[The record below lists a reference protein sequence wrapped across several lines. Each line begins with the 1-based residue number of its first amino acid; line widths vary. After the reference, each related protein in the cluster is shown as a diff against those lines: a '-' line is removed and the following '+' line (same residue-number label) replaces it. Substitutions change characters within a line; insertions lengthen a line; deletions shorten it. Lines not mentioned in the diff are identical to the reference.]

1 MKKITCDLFSPGETI
16 FFNIGRIAEL
26 EQLWGEPI
34 FKAVQSGTMTFNQ
47 LITAFVVGMK
57 QHGKK
62 RDYIYYQDQLQT
74 LFDEGSVQYSD
85 LVQLVVQAL
94 IGSGVFGKAA
104 YYALFP
110 EEADDQAKAAAEAEV
125 IDSKN

>member
-1 MKKITCDLFSPGETI
+1 MKKITCNLFSPGETI

-62 RDYIYYQDQLQT
+62 RDYIFYQDQLQT

-110 EEADDQAKAAAEAEV
+110 DEADDQAKAAAEAEV

>member
-1 MKKITCDLFSPGETI
+1 MKKITCDVFNAGETI
-16 FFNIGRIAEL
+16 YFTIGRIAEL

-62 RDYIYYQDQLQT
+62 RDYIYYQDKLQE
-74 LFDEGSVQYSD
+74 LFDEGTVQYSD
-85 LVQLVVQAL
+85 LVELIVQAL

-110 EEADDQAKAAAEAEV
+110 EEADEKVQSEVEAEEAEA
-125 IDSKN
+125 KN

>member
-1 MKKITCDLFSPGETI
+1 MKKITCDVFNTGETI
-16 FFNIGRIAEL
+16 YFTIGRIAEL

-62 RDYIYYQDQLQT
+62 RDYIYYQDKLQE
-74 LFDEGSVQYSD
+74 LFDEGTVQYSD
-85 LVQLVVQAL
+85 LVELIVQAL

-104 YYALFP
+104 YYAFFP
-110 EEADDQAKAAAEAEV
+110 EEADEKAQSEVETEGAEA
-125 IDSKN
+125 KN

>member
-1 MKKITCDLFSPGETI
+1 MFTLW
-16 FFNIGRIAEL
+16 FNIGRIAEL
-26 EQLWGEPI
+26 EQLWDEPI

-62 RDYIYYQDQLQT
+62 RDYIYYQDQLQK

>member
-1 MKKITCDLFSPGETI
+1 MKKITCNLFSPGETI

-62 RDYIYYQDQLQT
+62 RDYIFYQDQLQT

-110 EEADDQAKAAAEAEV
+110 EEADDEAKAAAEAEV

>member
-1 MKKITCDLFSPGETI
+1 MKKITCNLFSLGETI

-62 RDYIYYQDQLQT
+62 RDYIFYQDQLQT

-110 EEADDQAKAAAEAEV
+110 EEADNQAKAAAEAEV
-125 IDSKN
+125 IDAKN

>member
-1 MKKITCDLFSPGETI
+1 MKKVTCNLFSPGETI

-62 RDYIYYQDQLQT
+62 RDYIFYQDQLQK

-110 EEADDQAKAAAEAEV
+110 DEADDQAKAAAEAEV

>member
-62 RDYIYYQDQLQT
+62 RDYIFYQDQLQT

-110 EEADDQAKAAAEAEV
+110 EEADDEAKAAAEAEV

>member
-1 MKKITCDLFSPGETI
+1 MKKITCDVFNTGETI
-16 FFNIGRIAEL
+16 YFTIGRIAEL

-62 RDYIYYQDQLQT
+62 RDYIYYQDKLQE
-74 LFDEGSVQYSD
+74 LFDEGTVQYSD
-85 LVQLVVQAL
+85 LVELIVQAL

-110 EEADDQAKAAAEAEV
+110 EEADKKAQSEVGAEEAET
-125 IDSKN
+125 KN

>member
-1 MKKITCDLFSPGETI
+1 MKKITCDVFNTNETI
-16 FFNIGRIAEL
+16 YFTIGRIAEL

-62 RDYIYYQDQLQT
+62 RDYIFYQDQLQT

>member
-1 MKKITCDLFSPGETI
+1 MKKITCDVFNTGETI
-16 FFNIGRIAEL
+16 YFTIGRIAEL

-62 RDYIYYQDQLQT
+62 RDYIYYQDK
-74 LFDEGSVQYSD
+74 
-85 LVQLVVQAL
+85 L

-110 EEADDQAKAAAEAEV
+110 EEADEKAQSEIEAEEAEA
-125 IDSKN
+125 KN

>member
-1 MKKITCDLFSPGETI
+1 MKKITCNLFSPGETI

-110 EEADDQAKAAAEAEV
+110 DEADDQAKAAAEAEV

>member
-1 MKKITCDLFSPGETI
+1 MKKITCNLFSPGETI

-62 RDYIYYQDQLQT
+62 RDYIFYQEQLQT

-110 EEADDQAKAAAEAEV
+110 EEADDEAKAAAEAEV

>member
-1 MKKITCDLFSPGETI
+1 MKKITCNLFSPGETI

-62 RDYIYYQDQLQT
+62 RDYIFYQDQLQT

-110 EEADDQAKAAAEAEV
+110 EEVDDQAKAAAEAEV

>member
-1 MKKITCDLFSPGETI
+1 MKKITCNLFNPGETI

-62 RDYIYYQDQLQT
+62 RDYIYYQEQLQT

-110 EEADDQAKAAAEAEV
+110 DEADDQAKTAAEAEV

>member
-1 MKKITCDLFSPGETI
+1 MKKITCNLFSPGETI

-62 RDYIYYQDQLQT
+62 RDYIFYRDQLQT

-110 EEADDQAKAAAEAEV
+110 DEADEQARSEVEAENET
-125 IDSKN
+125 KN

>member
-1 MKKITCDLFSPGETI
+1 MKKITCNLFSPGETI

-62 RDYIYYQDQLQT
+62 RDYIFYQDQLQT

-110 EEADDQAKAAAEAEV
+110 DEADEQARSEVEAENET
-125 IDSKN
+125 KN

>member
-1 MKKITCDLFSPGETI
+1 MKKITCNLFNPGETI

-62 RDYIYYQDQLQT
+62 RDYIYYQEQLQT

-110 EEADDQAKAAAEAEV
+110 EEADDQAKAEAEAEV

>member
-62 RDYIYYQDQLQT
+62 RDYIFYQDQLQT

-110 EEADDQAKAAAEAEV
+110 EEADDQAKAEAEAEV
-125 IDSKN
+125 IGSKN

>member
-1 MKKITCDLFSPGETI
+1 MKKITCNLFSPGETI

-62 RDYIYYQDQLQT
+62 RDYIFYQDQLQT

-110 EEADDQAKAAAEAEV
+110 EEADDQAKAAADAEV

>member
-1 MKKITCDLFSPGETI
+1 MKKITCNLFNPGETI

-104 YYALFP
+104 YYVLFP

>member
-1 MKKITCDLFSPGETI
+1 MKKITCNLFSPGETI

-62 RDYIYYQDQLQT
+62 RDYIFYQDQLQT

-110 EEADDQAKAAAEAEV
+110 EEADDETKAAAEAEV

>member
-62 RDYIYYQDQLQT
+62 RDYIFYQDQLQT

-125 IDSKN
+125 IDTKN

>member
-1 MKKITCDLFSPGETI
+1 MKKITCDVFNTGETI
-16 FFNIGRIAEL
+16 YFTIGRIAEL

-62 RDYIYYQDQLQT
+62 RDYIYYQDKLQE
-74 LFDEGSVQYSD
+74 LFDEGTAQYSD
-85 LVQLVVQAL
+85 LVELIVQAL

-110 EEADDQAKAAAEAEV
+110 EEADEKAQFEIEAEEAEA
-125 IDSKN
+125 KN

>member
-1 MKKITCDLFSPGETI
+1 MKKITCNLFSPGETI

-34 FKAVQSGTMTFNQ
+34 FKAVQSGTMTFHQ

-62 RDYIYYQDQLQT
+62 RDYIFYQDQLQT
-74 LFDEGSVQYSD
+74 LFDEGAVQYSD

>member
-1 MKKITCDLFSPGETI
+1 MKKITCNLFSLGETI

-62 RDYIYYQDQLQT
+62 RDYIFYQDQLQT

-125 IDSKN
+125 IDAKN

>member
-1 MKKITCDLFSPGETI
+1 MKKITCDVFNTGETI
-16 FFNIGRIAEL
+16 YFTIGRIAEL

-62 RDYIYYQDQLQT
+62 RDYIYYQDKLQE
-74 LFDEGSVQYSD
+74 LFDEGTVQYSD
-85 LVQLVVQAL
+85 LVELIVQAL

-110 EEADDQAKAAAEAEV
+110 EEADEKAQSEIEADEAEA
-125 IDSKN
+125 KN

>member
-1 MKKITCDLFSPGETI
+1 MKKITCDVFNTGETI
-16 FFNIGRIAEL
+16 YFTIGRIAEL

-62 RDYIYYQDQLQT
+62 RDYIYYQDKLQE
-74 LFDEGSVQYSD
+74 LFDEGTVQYSD
-85 LVQLVVQAL
+85 LVELIVQAL

-110 EEADDQAKAAAEAEV
+110 EEADKKAQSDAEAEEAEA
-125 IDSKN
+125 KN

>member
-62 RDYIYYQDQLQT
+62 RDYIFYQDQLQT
-74 LFDEGSVQYSD
+74 LFDEGYVQYSD

>member
-62 RDYIYYQDQLQT
+62 RDNIFYQDQLQM

>member
-1 MKKITCDLFSPGETI
+1 MKKITCNLFNPGETI

-62 RDYIYYQDQLQT
+62 RDYIYYQEQLQT
-74 LFDEGSVQYSD
+74 LFDKGSVQYSD

-110 EEADDQAKAAAEAEV
+110 EEADDQAKAEAEAEV

>member
-1 MKKITCDLFSPGETI
+1 MKKITCNLFGPGETI

-62 RDYIYYQDQLQT
+62 RDYIFYQDQLQT

-85 LVQLVVQAL
+85 LVQIVVQAL

-110 EEADDQAKAAAEAEV
+110 DEADDQAKAAAEAEG

>member
-62 RDYIYYQDQLQT
+62 RDYIFYQDQLQT

-104 YYALFP
+104 YYTLFP